1 MSLNCASINAKI
13 DEIKIKLQEINNNG
27 TEIHALCLQ
36 ETWLSDDSDTSLLQ
50 IDDFNL
56 IPQGKICSAHAGLL
70 IYLRKDIKYKVLHVC
85 PKSTIWEGQFIQ
97 LTEKLANKKIV
108 LGNIYRPPMDT
119 NENYKQFISEFATLL
134 AHLDRCNSDVIIGG
148 DFNIDLLKV
157 NDKPIVSEYLDMVIS
172 HGFFPK
178 ITLPTRLSER
188 SGTLIDNF
196 LCKLTHNFA
205 HISAGI
211 LVCRIS
217 DHFPYFLRL
226 DYGQI
231 KRVLPP
237 PYIRER
243 PINDVNLQNFKS
255 DIINSHLLDRINAD
269 TNDIDVKYDIL
280 HDTLTN
286 AINKHIPVKTVKGII
301 KSIRFR
307 DNLYL
312 KLKKTPIDS
321 IEFRCRQQNLKT
333 YNGILRRNIKLAK
346 RFYYNDRFVKYKHD
360 IKNTWRTIKELICR
374 KSPTNNFPDYFQ
386 IGDEKE
392 YDKATIAHK
401 FNTYF
406 ASIGIE
412 LASAI
417 SNAGDITYKYFL
429 QTPIAD
435 RFTFVP
441 VNDEAIIRIIDNL
454 KSKTSY
460 GHDGLSSLLLKTIK
474 KKDISGSLAIIINQ
488 SLDTGVF
495 PNKLK
500 LAKVVPIFK
509 KDDDTKFSNY
519 RPISI
524 LPTISKVFERII
536 FEQLY
541 NYLNSLNLFYHGQ
554 YGFRENHS
562 TELAALELIDRI
574 IQYLDKGETPIS
586 VFLDLSKAFDT
597 LDHSILLSKLEYYG
611 IRNNALKLFKNYLSN
626 RKQYG

>member
-1 MSLNCASINAKI
+1 M
-13 DEIKIKLQEINNNG
+13 
-27 TEIHALCLQ
+27 Q

-119 NENYKQFISEFATLL
+119 NENYRQFISEFATLL

-243 PINDVNLQNFKS
+243 PINDVNFQNFKS
-255 DIINSHLLDRINAD
+255 DIINSN
-269 TNDIDVKYDIL
+269 
-280 HDTLTN
+280 
-286 AINKHIPVKTVKGII
+286 
-301 KSIRFR
+301 
-307 DNLYL
+307 
-312 KLKKTPIDS
+312 
-321 IEFRCRQQNLKT
+321 
-333 YNGILRRNIKLAK
+333 
-346 RFYYNDRFVKYKHD
+346 
-360 IKNTWRTIKELICR
+360 
-374 KSPTNNFPDYFQ
+374 
-386 IGDEKE
+386 E
-392 YDKATIAHK
+392 Y
-401 FNTYF
+401 
-406 ASIGIE
+406 E
-412 LASAI
+412 
-417 SNAGDITYKYFL
+417 
-429 QTPIAD
+429 
-435 RFTFVP
+435 
-441 VNDEAIIRIIDNL
+441 
-454 KSKTSY
+454 
-460 GHDGLSSLLLKTIK
+460 
-474 KKDISGSLAIIINQ
+474 
-488 SLDTGVF
+488 
-495 PNKLK
+495 
-500 LAKVVPIFK
+500 
-509 KDDDTKFSNY
+509 
-519 RPISI
+519 
-524 LPTISKVFERII
+524 
-536 FEQLY
+536 
-541 NYLNSLNLFYHGQ
+541 
-554 YGFRENHS
+554 
-562 TELAALELIDRI
+562 
-574 IQYLDKGETPIS
+574 
-586 VFLDLSKAFDT
+586 
-597 LDHSILLSKLEYYG
+597 
-611 IRNNALKLFKNYLSN
+611 
-626 RKQYG
+626 